1 MRGGGSEARPSD
13 EILARAANRFNVR
26 LSADDVTF
34 VRVHRKWL
42 VEASSYP
49 MFTMIGQMVGS
60 MLVALEALWR
70 DPPDVFLD
78 TTGYAF
84 TYPLA
89 RYLAGCRVA
98 SYTHYPTIS
107 SDMLQRVVE
116 QRPTYNNDER
126 IAKSKATT
134 LAKWIYYK
142 IFARFYSAAG
152 RCADVVM
159 VNSTWTYGH
168 INSMWGQPAKTSV
181 VYPPCDT
188 ARLQK
193 IGVGVN
199 AGGVPRPRQRIV
211 LSIGQFRPE
220 KDHKLQLLTMSA
232 LKSLDGGEHAD
243 VRLILIGGCR
253 DEGDRKRVDELK
265 QMCKDL
271 GIDSIVEFHINA
283 PYPVLVQYLRAA
295 SVGIHTMWNEH
306 FGIGVVEMMASG
318 VIPVAH
324 DSGGPKSDI
333 VKCETGHRTGFLE
346 STPQGYAKAIAK
358 IFAMDNIDRV
368 AIRQLGIDSVNRFS
382 EENFAE
388 AFTRAMDPILNTTMK
403 PKKQ

>member
-1 MRGGGSEARPSD
+1 MRD
-13 EILARAANRFNVR
+13 QVTKILDRAANRFNVR
-26 LSADDVTF
+26 LSAEDVSF
-34 VRVHRKWL
+34 VRIRGKWL
-42 VEASSYP
+42 VEAASYP
-49 MFTMIGQMVGS
+49 MFTMVGQMVGS
-60 MLVALEALWR
+60 MIVALVALWVDA
-70 DPPDVFLD
+70 PDVFLD

-98 SYTHYPTIS
+98 CYTHYPTI

-126 IAKSKATT
+126 IAGSKAST

-142 IFARFYSAAG
+142 IFARFYAAAG

-159 VNSTWTYGH
+159 VNSTWTYNH
-168 INSMWGQPAKTSV
+168 INGMWKIPLKTSV

-220 KDHKLQLLTMSA
+220 KDHKLQLMAMKA
-232 LKSLDGGEHAD
+232 LQSLDGGKHAD

-253 DEGDRKRVDELK
+253 DEGDRERVDELK
-265 QMCKDL
+265 RLCKELD
-271 GIDSIVEFHINA
+271 IEAVVEFHVNA
-283 PYPVLVQYLRAA
+283 PYSVLLQYLRAA

-306 FGIGVVEMMASG
+306 FGICCVELLSAG

-324 DSGGPKSDI
+324 NSGGPKSDI
-333 VKCETGHRTGFLE
+333 IKCETGHRTGF
-346 STPQGYAKAIAK
+346 
-358 IFAMDNIDRV
+358 
-368 AIRQLGIDSVNRFS
+368 
-382 EENFAE
+382 
-388 AFTRAMDPILNTTMK
+388 
-403 PKKQ
+403 